1 MLNRIV
7 TFLAVGVVLLAV
19 CLPEKQELVLQHA
32 SLEPVSSAPGEVH
45 ITPPLLQEDL
55 DLDGAPDCLV
65 LKDGKALIQGTACGS
80 PAPALWE
87 SPDGWQIRQA
97 AVGDLNWNGI
107 PEVTLL
113 VWRSFKPWP
122 VDRFLVHSGRI
133 ETHQNSAGES
143 CHIILIEY
151 EPGSGQFE
159 ESWAGSALARPL
171 SDFRVIDL
179 DGDLK
184 QELVA
189 LETSYDAAGSGSESL
204 SAWEWSG
211 FGFQLVTRKE
221 GKFSSLNTGFMED
234 GQPAVLVDGNFMD
247 GQN

>member
-7 TFLAVGVVLLAV
+7 TFLAVGFVILAAR
-19 CLPEKQELVLQHA
+19 LPEKQELVLQHA
-32 SLEPVSSAPGEVH
+32 SLELVDGVPGAVH

-55 DLDGAPDCLV
+55 YLDGAPDCLV
-65 LKDGKALIQGTACGS
+65 LMDGKALIQGSACGN

-87 SPDGWQIRQA
+87 SPDTWQIKQA

-113 VWRSFKPWP
+113 VWRPFKPWP

-189 LETSYDAAGSGSESL
+189 LETSYDAAGSSSESL

-221 GKFSSLNTGFMED
+221 GKFSSLDAGYIGD
-234 GQPAVLVDGNFMD
+234 GQPVVLVDGNFMD
-247 GQN
+247 GQK